1 MRNLL
6 AFTLIFIGLCS
17 CSENTDVIPNKIYIV
32 NDACQI
38 ETVYNM
44 GKTYVYPVAVYKS
57 GETKEKGIVKLSE
70 DEAYLEEYNRTYQT
84 NYKMLPQG
92 YYSIPDR
99 NMEIPADQTRV
110 ISNIT
115 VDIAK
120 MADELGYGSDYVI
133 PLKVESLNA
142 NMEETEGK
150 TNVLLVLN
158 VLRPTF
164 RFANEEVSDIWFS
177 QHYDDMNFTYDVE
190 IDCDFT
196 NEEDIHFELSIDPDA
211 INAYNSRGKDI
222 VEMMPQDAFS
232 ILDTNITLKSGEKEV
247 KTSITVN
254 GAVLKNWHSYAIPIK
269 LKSVSKYYFD
279 ESKKTILVIYRPD
292 NLQGWY
298 TVDARDKNSKDWSV
312 SSYPI
317 RRFIKKTGPYTYETG
332 YGARCYCDAET
343 TANPPNARQ
352 YIVRDP
358 ATNQLVIREGVYEDM
373 NASNYYDPEKGELT
387 ICYEFKAWPGTW
399 THEFM
404 HSRSNSQ

>member
-57 GETKEKGIVKLSE
+57 GETKEVGIVKLSE

-99 NMEIPADQTRV
+99 NMEIPADQTRA

-142 NMEETEGK
+142 NIEETEGK

-196 NEEDIHFELSIDPDA
+196 NEEDIHFELAIDPDA
-211 INAYNSRGKDI
+211 INEYNGRAKDI

-232 ILDTNITLKSGEKEV
+232 ILETNITLKSGEKKV
-247 KTSITVN
+247 NTSISVN

-279 ESKKTILVIYRPD
+279 ESKKTIFVIYRPD

-332 YGARCYCDAET
+332 YGARCYSDAET
-343 TANPPNARQ
+343 TANAPNDRQ
-352 YIVRDP
+352 YIVRAP
-358 ATNQLVIREGVYEDM
+358 ATNQLVIREGVYVDM
-373 NASNYYDPEKGELT
+373 NASNYYDPEKEELT
-387 ICYEFKAWPGTW
+387 ICYEFEGWPGTW

-404 HSRSNSQ
+404 HSRSNSR

>member
-99 NMEIPADQTRV
+99 NMEIPADQTRA

-232 ILDTNITLKSGEKEV
+232 ILDTNITLKAGEKET
-247 KTSITVN
+247 KTSISVN

-279 ESKKTILVIYRPD
+279 ESKKTIFVIYRPD

-298 TVDARDKNSKDWSV
+298 TVDARDRNSKDWSV

-373 NASNYYDPEKGELT
+373 NASNYYDPEKEELT
-387 ICYEFKAWPGTW
+387 ICYEFKGWPGTW

-404 HSRSNSQ
+404 HSRSNSR